1 MADFDLGGIF
11 FTDQSANNGAG
22 ERLAGEGDSD
32 YLPAKAQLKY
42 REFLRDFRR
51 EEEYIYRSLLRSA
64 IGLKQAPSLSPPPP
78 PSYLLRR
85 LRPPPS
91 RTDPAAIEAAI
102 LTSLTDHEA
111 VETERLQIQ
120 VTLTSSKQP
129 ITIREMLA
137 STVAQVV
144 TIPGIV
150 IASSKVKAKGTEI
163 FAQCASCQNVKKLPV
178 RAGFAGAAMPRV
190 CDRPRQPNEQ
200 PCPLDPYVIL
210 PEKCKYVDQQ
220 TWKLQE
226 SPEMVDRRL
235 VDRANPGD
243 RVTVTGIMS
252 ILSQQ
257 GGRSEDKKDK
267 HDAEFDGK
275 LAKHIINLHVQGGAA
290 VEREVSEDELD
301 VRTLK
306 RYIAFARKT
315 CSPRLS
321 TEAAER
327 LNNYYVEVRKG
338 LASADAE
345 SEKQG
350 KAPRA
355 VPITVRQLEALV
367 RISESHAKMRLDPV
381 KQAIELFTASTLQA
395 AKLGEITLEGGGVS
409 EGLAELRQRI
419 EGMVA
424 IGQMR
429 GKSEIISQAV
439 AWGFSERDA
448 ENAIRSL
455 VGAEQFEESRQ
466 GRRLKRVA

>member
-1 MADFDLGGIF
+1 L
-11 FTDQSANNGAG
+11 TES
-22 ERLAGEGDSD
+22 E
-32 YLPAKAQLKY
+32 LPQ
-42 REFLRDFRR
+42 
-51 EEEYIYRSLLRSA
+51 
-64 IGLKQAPSLSPPPP
+64 
-78 PSYLLRR
+78 
-85 LRPPPS
+85 
-91 RTDPAAIEAAI
+91 
-102 LTSLTDHEA
+102 
-111 VETERLQIQ
+111 
-120 VTLTSSKQP
+120 
-129 ITIREMLA
+129 
-137 STVAQVV
+137 
-144 TIPGIV
+144 
-150 IASSKVKAKGTEI
+150 
-163 FAQCASCQNVKKLPV
+163 
-178 RAGFAGAAMPRV
+178 
-190 CDRPRQPNEQ
+190 
-200 PCPLDPYVIL
+200 
-210 PEKCKYVDQQ
+210 
-220 TWKLQE
+220 
-226 SPEMVDRRL
+226 
-235 VDRANPGD
+235 
-243 RVTVTGIMS
+243 
-252 ILSQQ
+252 
-257 GGRSEDKKDK
+257 DK

-381 KQAIELFTASTLQA
+381 ATADDVKQAIELFTASTLQA